1 MLSKMFHEGSDDI
14 YDDGR
19 TSPAEELLAEGTYK
33 SEADQIIAGYK
44 IYQKKYVV
52 GRMLFR
58 LVLVLFAIASCV
70 LMIIT
75 NEKAGERAAA
85 PFFFIAVAAFI
96 AVYFVQQ
103 PIANMKKLKAG
114 LSELEGTEYKAQ
126 FFADKLV
133 ISTIVENNVENFE
146 NLDEIEQNEADSESE
161 TEKEE
166 DNGPPATVIHLNS
179 YIVDL
184 LDKDDMFIVCVKKS
198 YVFIIPKKAFKPYDV
213 MKIKDRLS
221 VLMGIRYKPV

>member
-1 MLSKMFHEGSDDI
+1 MLEKMFHEGNDDF
-14 YDDGR
+14 YDDGSI
-19 TSPAEELLAEGTYK
+19 SPAEELLAEGTYK

-44 IYQKKYVV
+44 IYQKKYVI

-58 LVLVLFAIASCV
+58 LALVLIAIASCL

-85 PFFFIAVAAFI
+85 PYFFIAVAAFI

-114 LSELEGTEYKAQ
+114 ISELEGTEYKAQ
-126 FFADKLV
+126 FFTDKLV
-133 ISTIVENNVENFE
+133 ISTIVDNNVENFE
-146 NLDEIEQNEADSESE
+146 KTDDTEQENTDDTAE
-161 TEKEE
+161 TEEE
-166 DNGPPATVIHLNS
+166 DSRPPATVIHLNS

-184 LDKDDMFIVCVKKS
+184 LDKDDMFIVCVRKS

-221 VLMGIRYKPV
+221 VLMGIRYKPI

>member
-1 MLSKMFHEGSDDI
+1 MFHEGSDDF

-85 PFFFIAVAAFI
+85 PFLFMLAACI
-96 AVYFVQQ
+96 AVYFVQSYCEHE
-103 PIANMKKLKAG
+103 KA
-114 LSELEGTEYKAQ
+114 
-126 FFADKLV
+126 
-133 ISTIVENNVENFE
+133 
-146 NLDEIEQNEADSESE
+146 
-161 TEKEE
+161 
-166 DNGPPATVIHLNS
+166 
-179 YIVDL
+179 
-184 LDKDDMFIVCVKKS
+184 
-198 YVFIIPKKAFKPYDV
+198 
-213 MKIKDRLS
+213 
-221 VLMGIRYKPV
+221 